1 MQHLPPD
8 VAELIVE
15 HLQREGGARRVA
27 QVLTDDDADANAI
40 PVFEVQIIKAP
51 AVRALLCVERGS
63 RLLTSRVLRALAWRS
78 LPENDLAD
86 EFAVY
91 VAITNR

>member
-8 VAELIVE
+8 VAELIVV
-15 HLQREGGARRVA
+15 HLQRGGGARRVA
-27 QVLTDDDADANAI
+27 QVLSDDDNGM
-40 PVFEVQIIKAP
+40 PTFEVQLVKAP
-51 AVRALLCVERGS
+51 AVRALLCVDRS
-63 RLLTSRVLRALAWRS
+63 FRQLTSRVLRALAWRS

-91 VAITNR
+91 VAINNQ